1 MVTQVMAFVF
11 TWHRTKIALA
21 DMQEP
26 PGGGSERELEA
37 LLEKS
42 QGEAGIV
49 ASVWEKNTQMIAM
62 PVFFGIWN
70 SLQSPFNL
78 RVGRSKP

>member
-1 MVTQVMAFVF
+1 MAFVF

-49 ASVWEKNTQMIAM
+49 ASVWGKKYTDDSYAC
-62 PVFFGIWN
+62 FFWN
-70 SLQSPFNL
+70 LEFFTESL
-78 RVGRSKP
+78 